1 MSLPR
6 TPWTWLPT
14 LYIAEGIPY
23 IVVTVVATI
32 MYKRLG
38 IGNADIAFYTSWL
51 YLPWVIKPFWSP
63 IVDAFATKRTW
74 IIAMQLIVGAALG
87 GLALTLPAPGFFK
100 WSLAFFWLLAFSSAT
115 HDIAADGFYM
125 LALTKKEQAFYVGI
139 RSTFYRVAII
149 AGQGLLIMLAGTLEL
164 IYKPAAAW
172 ATVMLVAAALFLL
185 LAAWHLASLPRTE
198 IRAECPRSQGNFIG
212 GIIKPFISFFRKP
225 GIGSALA
232 FMLLYRLPEAFLTK
246 ITPLFLL
253 DSVEGGGLALTTA
266 EIGFVQGTVGIV
278 GLTLGGIL
286 GGITNGMPVEFT
298 VTFKPT
304 PTIAVEQETVDLET
318 MKNVTLSA
326 AGRHDS
332 CIVLR
337 AAPIVEAAAAL
348 ALCQLMEVEPAEDIT
363 EYRNKIDEI
372 DEEIVRLLSERLQIG
387 GKIGTLKALKGQ
399 KIRDKQ
405 REAEVL
411 RSRGD
416 LAPEYRDAI
425 EAIFAT
431 IMAQTRE
438 VEK

>member
-1 MSLPR
+1 MESEIARHVFAIPAVKAVGFGAGENFAGMRGSQANDPLR
-6 TPWTWLPT
+6 TDGRNVWTET
-14 LYIAEGIPY
+14 
-23 IVVTVVATI
+23 
-32 MYKRLG
+32 
-38 IGNADIAFYTSWL
+38 NHN
-51 YLPWVIKPFWSP
+51 
-63 IVDAFATKRTW
+63 
-74 IIAMQLIVGAALG
+74 G
-87 GLALTLPAPGFFK
+87 G
-100 WSLAFFWLLAFSSAT
+100 
-115 HDIAADGFYM
+115 
-125 LALTKKEQAFYVGI
+125 V
-139 RSTFYRVAII
+139 
-149 AGQGLLIMLAGTLEL
+149 
-164 IYKPAAAW
+164 
-172 ATVMLVAAALFLL
+172 
-185 LAAWHLASLPRTE
+185 
-198 IRAECPRSQGNFIG
+198 N
-212 GIIKPFISFFRKP
+212 
-225 GIGSALA
+225 
-232 FMLLYRLPEAFLTK
+232 
-246 ITPLFLL
+246 
-253 DSVEGGGLALTTA
+253 
-266 EIGFVQGTVGIV
+266 
-278 GLTLGGIL
+278 

>member
-1 MSLPR
+1 MRGSQANDPLR
-6 TPWTWLPT
+6 TDGRNVWTET
-14 LYIAEGIPY
+14 
-23 IVVTVVATI
+23 
-32 MYKRLG
+32 
-38 IGNADIAFYTSWL
+38 NHN
-51 YLPWVIKPFWSP
+51 
-63 IVDAFATKRTW
+63 
-74 IIAMQLIVGAALG
+74 G
-87 GLALTLPAPGFFK
+87 G
-100 WSLAFFWLLAFSSAT
+100 
-115 HDIAADGFYM
+115 
-125 LALTKKEQAFYVGI
+125 V
-139 RSTFYRVAII
+139 
-149 AGQGLLIMLAGTLEL
+149 
-164 IYKPAAAW
+164 
-172 ATVMLVAAALFLL
+172 
-185 LAAWHLASLPRTE
+185 
-198 IRAECPRSQGNFIG
+198 N
-212 GIIKPFISFFRKP
+212 
-225 GIGSALA
+225 
-232 FMLLYRLPEAFLTK
+232 
-246 ITPLFLL
+246 
-253 DSVEGGGLALTTA
+253 
-266 EIGFVQGTVGIV
+266 
-278 GLTLGGIL
+278 

-372 DEEIVRLLSERLQIG
+372 DEEIVKLLSERLQIG

>member
-1 MSLPR
+1 MLEY
-6 TPWTWLPT
+6 T
-14 LYIAEGIPY
+14 LFGESHGPVVGVLLRHVPAGIPVDALQMERDLLRRRPSDTLSTARRETDPVQCLSGVFRGY
-23 IVVTVVATI
+23 TTGMPLVMVIPNSDVRARDYDALCTVARPGHADFTARVKAKGFHDYRGGGHFSGRLTAPLTAAGSIAKTVLAAQGVTVSAHVVDEEDLRRRAAEAKAAGDSVGGQVFCRI
-32 MYKRLG
+32 GGLPAG
-38 IGNADIAFYTSWL
+38 IGGPDWFDAVESEIARH
-51 YLPWVIKPFWSP
+51 V
-63 IVDAFATKRTW
+63 FAIPAVKAVGFGAGEDFAGMRGSQANDPLRT
-74 IIAMQLIVGAALG
+74 
-87 GLALTLPAPGFFK
+87 
-100 WSLAFFWLLAFSSAT
+100 
-115 HDIAADGFYM
+115 DGRN
-125 LALTKKEQAFYVGI
+125 V
-139 RSTFYRVAII
+139 
-149 AGQGLLIMLAGTLEL
+149 
-164 IYKPAAAW
+164 W
-172 ATVMLVAAALFLL
+172 
-185 LAAWHLASLPRTE
+185 TE
-198 IRAECPRSQGNFIG
+198 TNHNG
-212 GIIKPFISFFRKP
+212 GIN
-225 GIGSALA
+225 
-232 FMLLYRLPEAFLTK
+232 
-246 ITPLFLL
+246 
-253 DSVEGGGLALTTA
+253 
-266 EIGFVQGTVGIV
+266 
-278 GLTLGGIL
+278 

-372 DEEIVRLLSERLQIG
+372 DEEIVKLLSERLQIG

-399 KIRDKQ
+399 KIRDQQ

-425 EAIFAT
+425 EAIFDT

>member
-1 MSLPR
+1 MLDY
-6 TPWTWLPT
+6 T
-14 LYIAEGIPY
+14 LFGESHGPVVGALLRHVPAGIPVDALQMERDLLRRRPSDTLSTARRETDPVQFLSGVFRGY
-23 IVVTVVATI
+23 TTGMPLVMVIPNSDVRARDYDALCTVARPGHADFAARVKAKGFYDYRGGGHFSGRLTAPLTAAGSIAKTVLAAQGVTVSAHIVDEEDLRCRAAEAKAAGDSVGGQI
-32 MYKRLG
+32 FCRIGGLPAG
-38 IGNADIAFYTSWL
+38 IGGPDWFDAVESEIARH
-51 YLPWVIKPFWSP
+51 V
-63 IVDAFATKRTW
+63 FAIPAVKAVGFGAGENFAGMRGSQANDPLRTDGRKVW
-74 IIAMQLIVGAALG
+74 TETNHNG
-87 GLALTLPAPGFFK
+87 G
-100 WSLAFFWLLAFSSAT
+100 
-115 HDIAADGFYM
+115 
-125 LALTKKEQAFYVGI
+125 V
-139 RSTFYRVAII
+139 
-149 AGQGLLIMLAGTLEL
+149 
-164 IYKPAAAW
+164 
-172 ATVMLVAAALFLL
+172 
-185 LAAWHLASLPRTE
+185 
-198 IRAECPRSQGNFIG
+198 N
-212 GIIKPFISFFRKP
+212 
-225 GIGSALA
+225 
-232 FMLLYRLPEAFLTK
+232 
-246 ITPLFLL
+246 
-253 DSVEGGGLALTTA
+253 
-266 EIGFVQGTVGIV
+266 
-278 GLTLGGIL
+278 

-348 ALCQLMEVEPAEDIT
+348 AICQLMEVEPAEDIT